1 MLAPTTH
8 QLLSSELEVVQ
19 VVEAGSAD
27 HHRHLQLGLG
37 PRLQPQ
43 HAVWKQEYYHKNQL
57 FLWEQYLDLSISNF
71 YIC

>member
-43 HAVWKQEYYHKNQL
+43 HAVWKQEYL
-57 FLWEQYLDLSISNF
+57 IILGVQYLDLSISIF
-71 YIC
+71 TDRCCR

>member
-1 MLAPTTH
+1 MLAASTH

-27 HHRHLQLGLG
+27 HHRHLQLGLR

-43 HAVWKQEYYHKNQL
+43 HAVWKQEYL
-57 FLWEQYLDLSISNF
+57 IILEEQYL
-71 YIC
+71 

>member
-1 MLAPTTH
+1 MLAASTH

-43 HAVWKQEYYHKNQL
+43 HAVWKQEYLNILGVQ
-57 FLWEQYLDLSISNF
+57 
-71 YIC
+71 

>member
-1 MLAPTTH
+1 MLAASTH

-27 HHRHLQLGLG
+27 HHRHLQLGLR

-43 HAVWKQEYYHKNQL
+43 HAVWKPGNMNITKNFL
-57 FLWEQYLDLSISNF
+57 FHSLQ